1 MRVADLRGLVVEKAL
16 SDGAIAAEFSLLRLV
31 VHEVVPFLE
40 PPSTDNIL
48 LLPDL
53 VWRLHVY
60 QSSNYSALL
69 LGRHSGAKCVTR
81 LPKAS
86 TGRI

>member
-1 MRVADLRGLVVEKAL
+1 VRVADLRGFVVEKAL

-31 VHEVVPFLE
+31 VHEVVPFLV
-40 PPSTDNIL
+40 PLSTDNIL
-48 LLPDL
+48 LLSDL
-53 VWRLHVY
+53 IRRLHVY

-69 LGRHSGAKCVTR
+69 LGRHSGAECVTR
-81 LPKAS
+81 LLEAS